1 MSALTAQTACGP
13 AATCTRCSPCHMT
26 PPRILLLSAC
36 DTEFEALLK
45 VFLADHG
52 DKRALLANLR
62 AVRAWA
68 ADEHRQGVELVRDYL
83 ETGGP
88 FPDRLHIIALM
99 VGFLGVEWGAAVHRW
114 ATWAEHE
121 VLRWPQ
127 VRHVEPNRQVLEDYL
142 RLAERQLEATEA
154 PSAPGRR

>member
-1 MSALTAQTACGP
+1 VL
-13 AATCTRCSPCHMT
+13 
-26 PPRILLLSAC
+26 
-36 DTEFEALLK
+36 EFEALLK
-45 VFLADHG
+45 VFLADQG

-88 FPDRLHIIALM
+88 FPERLHIIVLM

-114 ATWAEHE
+114 ATWAEQE

-127 VRHVEPNRQVLEDYL
+127 VRHVEPNRRILEEYL
-142 RLAERQLEATEA
+142 RVAERQLEAPATPA
-154 PSAPGRR
+154 RGRR